1 MDKANSFA
9 LSESIVSD
17 EKWYDLLNTYLEKA
31 DFAEFNIL
39 YDSAKLNPELEFLE
53 PDLVEELESKNKTFS
68 SGISRRYRLTDRV
81 NKFILSKSYKDWYNY
96 QFEDL
101 SLIKNGIEIFATI
114 THENYIFAQM
124 SDDERD
130 KLNGQGYDFGE
141 LHNIS
146 N

>member
-17 EKWYDLLNTYLEKA
+17 KKWYDLLNTYLEKA

-39 YDSAKLNPELEFLE
+39 YDSRKLNPELESLE
-53 PDLVEELESKNKTFS
+53 PDLVEELERKNKIYS
-68 SGISRRYRLTDRV
+68 SRMSRRYRLSDRV
-81 NKFILSKSYKDWYNY
+81 KKFILSKPYKDWNNY

-124 SDDERD
+124 SDEERD
-130 KLNGQGYDFGE
+130 RLNEQGYDFRE
-141 LHNIS
+141 LHNI
-146 N
+146 NN